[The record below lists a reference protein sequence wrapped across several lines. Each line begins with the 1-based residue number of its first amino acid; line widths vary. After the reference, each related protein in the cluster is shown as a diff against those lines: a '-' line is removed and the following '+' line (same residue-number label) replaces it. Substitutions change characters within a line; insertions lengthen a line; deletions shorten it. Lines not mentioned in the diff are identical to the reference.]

1 MMKQPHILC
10 TEQDVDK
17 MVLLPGDPERVLR
30 VAGFLD
36 SWEEIAYNREFRTIK
51 GTYKDMPITVTSTG
65 IGGASATIALEELV
79 ACGAKYFIRI
89 GSAGAC
95 QAYIDIGDLI
105 IPTAAVREDG
115 ASRMYVKENYPAVA
129 SYDLIRAI
137 DDTSKELGYRTYLGI
152 ARSHDSFYIDDEM
165 ERMTYWNS
173 KKVLGSDMETATLYT
188 LGNLREVHVASIL
201 NNVVRYEADVKDG
214 INDYVDDGDLA
225 AEGEKKEIILAL
237 EAFYRLYESMMPI

>member
-10 TEQDVDK
+10 THEDVEE

-51 GTYKDMPITVTSTG
+51 GMYKGMPITVTSTG
-65 IGGASATIALEELV
+65 IGGASATIALEELI
-79 ACGAKYFIRI
+79 ACGARYFIRI

-95 QAYIDIGDLI
+95 QSHIDIGDLI

-115 ASRMYVKENYPAVA
+115 ASRMYVTENYPAVA
-129 SYDLIRAI
+129 SYPLLRAI
-137 DDTSKELGYRTYLGI
+137 DDTSQELGYRTYLGI
-152 ARSHDSFYIDDEM
+152 ARSHDSFYIDDEL
-165 ERMTYWNS
+165 ERMAHWNT

-188 LGNLREVHVASIL
+188 LGQLRGVHVASIL

-237 EAFYRLYESMMPI
+237 ESFCKLYQDK

>member
-1 MMKQPHILC
+1 MKQPHVLC
-10 TEQDVDK
+10 TEQDIEK

-51 GTYKDMPITVTSTG
+51 GTYKGMPITVTSTG
-65 IGGASATIALEELV
+65 IGGASATIALEELA

-95 QAYIDIGDLI
+95 QAHIDIGDLI

-115 ASRMYVKENYPAVA
+115 SSRMYVKENYPAVA
-129 SYDLIRAI
+129 SYELVRAI

-152 ARSHDSFYIDDEM
+152 ARSHDSFYIDDEF
-165 ERMTYWNS
+165 ERMAYWNS

-188 LGNLREVHVASIL
+188 LGSLREVHVASIL
-201 NNVVRYEADVKDG
+201 NNVVRYETDVRDG

-237 EAFYRLYESMMPI
+237 EAFYRLYQEENR

>member
-1 MMKQPHILC
+1 MKQPHILC
-10 TEQDVDK
+10 AEEDVEK
-17 MVLLPGDPERVLR
+17 MVLLPGDPDRVLR

-51 GTYKDMPITVTSTG
+51 GTYKGMPVTVTSTG

-95 QAYIDIGDLI
+95 QSYIDIGDLI

-129 SYDLIRAI
+129 SYELVRAI

-152 ARSHDSFYIDDEM
+152 ARSHDSFYIDDEL

-214 INDYVDDGDLA
+214 INDYVDDGAFA

-237 EAFYRLYESMMPI
+237 EAFCRLYHKNSN